1 MKVINSVENTKLPCY
16 TLPLMQQHSFFK
28 DIPFN
33 HMLTLLLDFCF
44 NSAKDANHVFLNVLE
59 KKVEG

>member
-1 MKVINSVENTKLPCY
+1 
-16 TLPLMQQHSFFK
+16 MQQHSFFK

-33 HMLTLLLDFCF
+33 HMSTLLLDFCF